1 VHYPF
6 GGAWAASLGLQPLP
20 FIMAVLFGASLSFL
34 TPVGYQTN
42 VMVYGL
48 GNYRFLDF
56 PRLGLP
62 LIVAVATV
70 ILILLPVFFPFQPA

>member
-1 VHYPF
+1 V
-6 GGAWAASLGLQPLP
+6 ATAAALGLQPRP
-20 FIMAVLFGASLSFL
+20 FIMAVVFGASLWCLS
-34 TPVGYQTN
+34 PVGDQTD